1 MTPAAPALA
10 RTGEPIPGYRLRQ
23 RIGAGGY
30 GEVWAVDAPGGLVKA
45 IKFVYGQMDE
55 ARAAREFKSLNLI
68 KGVRHPFLLSLERI
82 EVVDGQLLIVC
93 ELADASLKD
102 LFEQSLKCG
111 KAGIPRGELLDHL
124 RDAADAL
131 DYMNSQHSLQHLDV
145 KPENLLLVGGRIK
158 VADFGLVKDVQDASA
173 SLMGGLTPIYA
184 PPEVF
189 DARPSRRSDQY
200 SLAIVYQ
207 EMLTGVLPFPG
218 KTAAQLA
225 TQHLSARP
233 KLEALPAADKPVI
246 ERALSKDP
254 QQRFG
259 SCREMVETLLHNHSA
274 ELPVLAQVSYEHG
287 NHGLQATAMIEEPSP
302 EPLMT
307 CKAGA
312 SAPEQAMLRRLESA
326 EQATAYAAQGRYEV
340 AEKAAQEAV
349 STGSSEERPPLASLV
364 DLPPPAFEPTSS
376 GCRRTLFVGIGGLA
390 GKSLQQLRRKLVD
403 RCGAEQR
410 RNMHFLSLD
419 TDSRE
424 LLESTQGAEG
434 EALAL
439 PLRKSAD
446 YRNDSQKYLDW
457 LSRRWLFNIP
467 RSQQTEGIRPFGRLA
482 FVDHAEEILQRLRE
496 AISHLKSADN
506 SLDKSIPPRVVLV
519 GSSSGGAAS
528 GMVLDV
534 TYAIRQLM
542 DEQAPNGSLD
552 LLLLHG
558 TGRQPAAQELA
569 AVNSFALLTEL
580 NHCLRS
586 GGSFPGDFS
595 CGLKSRAASKR
606 TLENLYMVHLGQ
618 DLGSGDFH
626 AACDRVAEYLFLDA
640 ATPVGNY
647 LTACRNTEPSEKR
660 PDVTLRTFGLCQ
672 IGFSESTVN
681 RGVESLCRETSL
693 RWYGEPKLRQGP
705 SLVSRLADIAQAAP
719 VCPVTAKHVELESLV
734 SGQAKTLGLE
744 LDQVVHRLY
753 LLAQED
759 LGGAPNVVFQRIIQE
774 APQNARKLPPVDQWF
789 SGSARFFGAL
799 GADLESSSV
808 SPLHSVLAARQA
820 QIAAPLGPQLRD
832 WLLAMPE
839 DPAVRIYGGQWCAK
853 WFRAHLK
860 NLAEK
865 AREMRIQ
872 IGLQLSNI
880 EQKLALAAKSVAK
893 NKDAESSPEAQFL
906 LHCQLRLYQLAA
918 HVTMQFAQNLASY
931 VSQAHDQL
939 HDLGRD
945 VKHLADQFAIS
956 EQSSADAVELAALT
970 QLRRDEEASALT
982 LDKHFQE
989 NVFSAAGFRAVLL
1002 GGEQRRRLLLQLRH
1016 EARQV
1021 VLNSLRQVNLST
1033 LVHELGK
1040 TDASGTS
1047 KLRNEI
1053 DAAQPWLQRA
1063 GGERRLMYVSGP
1075 GSSRD
1080 SGPPSTPETI
1090 SSLVGYARFQELPA
1104 IVSTDVSQIVFCYE
1118 IGNVP
1123 LVHAAAKLI
1132 DNRPSYAEAAS
1143 RLHAR
1148 TDISWQELSVGPE

>member
-1 MTPAAPALA
+1 M
-10 RTGEPIPGYRLRQ
+10 GEPIPGYRLRQ

-30 GEVWAVDAPGGLVKA
+30 GEVWAVDAPGGLAKA

-82 EVVDGQLLIVC
+82 EIVDGQLLIVC

-102 LFEQSLKCG
+102 LFEQSLNCG
-111 KAGIPRGELLDHL
+111 KAGIPRGELLEHL

-131 DYMNSQHSLQHLDV
+131 DYMNSQHGLQHLDV

-158 VADFGLVKDVQDASA
+158 VADFGLVKDIQDASA

-225 TQHLSARP
+225 AQHLSAKP
-233 KLEALPAADKPVI
+233 KLEALPAADKPII

-254 QQRFG
+254 QQRYG
-259 SCREMVETLLHNHSA
+259 SCREMVESLLHVHSA
-274 ELPVLAQVSYEHG
+274 ELPLPAQLSYEYG
-287 NHGLQATAMIEEPSP
+287 EQGLQATAMMEQRSP
-302 EPLMT
+302 EPLVT

-312 SAPEQAMLRRLESA
+312 SAPEQDMLRRLESA
-326 EQATAYAAQGRYEV
+326 EQATVYAAQGRYEV
-340 AEKAAQEAV
+340 AEQSAQAAV
-349 STGSSEERPPLASLV
+349 STGSPEERPPLASLV
-364 DLPPPAFEPTSS
+364 DLSPLAFDPTST
-376 GCRRTLFVGIGGLA
+376 GCRRTLFVAIGGLA
-390 GKSLQQLRRKLVD
+390 GRTLQQLRRKLVD

-410 RNMHFLSLD
+410 GNMHFLSLD

-424 LLESTQGAEG
+424 LLESTQGSAG
-434 EALAL
+434 ESLAL

-446 YRNDSQKYLDW
+446 YRNDSQRYLDW

-482 FVDHAEEILQRLRE
+482 FVDHAEEVLRRLRE
-496 AISHLKSADN
+496 AISHLKSAGKP
-506 SLDKSIPPRVVLV
+506 LDESIPPRVVLV

-534 TYAIRQLM
+534 VYAIRQLM
-542 DEQAPNGSLD
+542 DEQAPGGSLD

-586 GGSFPGDFS
+586 GGSYPGDFS
-595 CGLKSRAASKR
+595 CGLKSRAASEG
-606 TLENLYMVHLGQ
+606 TLENLYLVHLGQ

-647 LTACRNTEPSEKR
+647 LTACRTTEPNEKR

-672 IGFSESTVN
+672 IGFSEATVN

-705 SLVSRLADIAQAAP
+705 SLVSRLADVAQAAP
-719 VCPVTAKHVELESLV
+719 VCPVTAKHAELETLV
-734 SGQAKTLGLE
+734 SGQAKALGLE
-744 LDQVVHRLY
+744 LDQVVQRLY
-753 LLAQED
+753 LLAQND
-759 LGGAPNVVFQRIIQE
+759 LGGALDVVFQRIIQE

-799 GADLESSSV
+799 GADLETSSM
-808 SPLHSVLAARQA
+808 SPLHSVLADRQA

-832 WLLAMPE
+832 WLLALPE
-839 DPAVRIYGGQWCAK
+839 EPSVRIYGGQWCAK

-860 NLAEK
+860 NLVEK
-865 AREMRIQ
+865 SRDMRIQ
-872 IGLQLSNI
+872 IGLQLRNI

-893 NKDAESSPEAQFL
+893 NKDPESSPEAQFL
-906 LHCQLRLYQLAA
+906 LHCQLRMYQLAA
-918 HVTMQFAQNLASY
+918 HVTMQFAQNVAGY

-956 EQSSADAVELAALT
+956 EQPPADAVELAALA
-970 QLRRDEEASALT
+970 QLGRDEEASAFT

-989 NVFSAAGFRAVLL
+989 HVFAAAGFRAVLQ
-1002 GGEQRRRLLLQLRH
+1002 GGEQRHKLLLQLRH

-1040 TDASGTS
+1040 TDATGTS
-1047 KLRNEI
+1047 KLGNEI

-1063 GGERRLMYVSGP
+1063 GGERRLLYVRGPDSG
-1075 GSSRD
+1075 RD
-1080 SGPPSTPETI
+1080 SRLELTPEAI
-1090 SSLVGYARFQELPA
+1090 SSLVGHSQFQQLPA
-1104 IVSTDVSQIVFCYE
+1104 VVSTDVSQIVFCYE

-1123 LVHAAAKLI
+1123 LVHAAAQLI
-1132 DNRPSYAEAAS
+1132 DHRPSYAEAAS

-1148 TDISWQELSVGPE
+1148 TDISWQEISVGAE